1 MYRVAEKWKQ
11 TRKKGMTTLEIV
23 IGMLICI
30 MMLCGLMDVTNILQ
44 KTTALSSVN
53 AYVSRVVADQG
64 GVDTKEINNFAGDYI
79 TSAQVYSNVKKIM
92 NNSGVEDEDWGVYI
106 GQVRLSPATKT
117 GPVEYGSTVNV
128 RVVVNYKWD
137 LTSNYVPGNLN
148 NNMSSSSRV
157 FTTHKIRNASFNQD
171 TVVGP

>member
-1 MYRVAEKWKQ
+1 MYRVAEKWNQ

-30 MMLCGLMDVTNILQ
+30 MMLCGLIDVTNILQ

-64 GVDTKEINNFAGDYI
+64 GVDTKEINNFAGEYI